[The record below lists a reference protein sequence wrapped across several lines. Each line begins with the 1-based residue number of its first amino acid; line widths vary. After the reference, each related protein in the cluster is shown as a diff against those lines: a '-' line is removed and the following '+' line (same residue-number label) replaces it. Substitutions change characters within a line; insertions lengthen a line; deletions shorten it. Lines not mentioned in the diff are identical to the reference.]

1 MKRVKMMSDFEDDTD
16 MPWDKEQ
23 TIVIAGKLKIM
34 FDNIKIAIDTD
45 LMRFTIDELEILET
59 VYGSQ
64 LVFPI
69 YPEIEKLLA
78 GPEQSKLIH

>member
-1 MKRVKMMSDFEDDTD
+1 MSDFEDDTD

-23 TIVIAGKLKIM
+23 TIVIASKLKIM

-78 GPEQSKLIH
+78 GPEQSTLIH

>member
-1 MKRVKMMSDFEDDTD
+1 MMSDFEDDTD

-23 TIVIAGKLKIM
+23 TIVIASKLKIM

-78 GPEQSKLIH
+78 GPEQSTLIH